1 MPTTKLSAKPMYQDF
16 WYPSCGAGQLH
27 GCRWEPQGTPRAIV
41 QIIHGIADFA
51 ARYDEFAEYLRKLG
65 FLVVA
70 EDHMGHGESVKGG
83 SIQGFFHG
91 GWEAAVED
99 SCNLMRSVM
108 AEFPGV
114 PFVLFGHSMGSF
126 MARTILCKYPDAG
139 IHAAIICGTTW
150 SPAAMMPLVIRLCE
164 GVCRRD
170 GERNPSPKLQNMVF
184 GSYNKKVEHPRTPFD
199 WISRDRAKV
208 DFYVEHP
215 MCGFTATA
223 GLLRDMTKGM
233 YYIHRRDNLEKM
245 NRKLPVFFVAGGDDP
260 VGGYGAGVRKAAD
273 AFRELGMEDVS
284 VKIYPLCRHEILN
297 EINRTEIFEDLGAW
311 IESKL

>member
-1 MPTTKLSAKPMYQDF
+1 MYQDF
-16 WYPSCGAGQLH
+16 WYPSCGFGQLH
-27 GCRWEPQGTPRAIV
+27 GCRWEPEGAPRAIV

-51 ARYDEFAEYLRKLG
+51 ARYDEFATHLTKLG

-70 EDHMGHGESVKGG
+70 EDHMGHGESVNGG
-83 SIQGFFHG
+83 SLKGYFHG
-91 GWEAAVED
+91 GWDAAVED

-114 PFVLFGHSMGSF
+114 PFILFGHSMGSF

-150 SPAAMMPLVIRLCE
+150 TPVKMMPIMVGMCE
-164 GVCRRD
+164 LACRTG
-170 GERNPSPKLQNMVF
+170 GERNPSPRLQNMVF
-184 GSYNKKVEHPRTPFD
+184 GTYNRKVEHPRTPYD
-199 WISRDRAKV
+199 WISRDKQKV

-215 MCGFTATA
+215 MCGFIATA
-223 GLLRDMTKGM
+223 GLLRDMSKGM
-233 YYIHRRDNLEKM
+233 YYIHRGENLVRM
-245 NRKLPVFFVAGGDDP
+245 NREIPVFFVAGGDDP
-260 VGGYGAGVRKAAD
+260 VGGYGDGVRKAAEE
-273 AFRELGMEDVS
+273 FRKLGMADVD

-297 EINRTEIFEDLGAW
+297 EINRSEIFEDLGNW